1 MDFARVVKT
10 YLKIR
15 EARTTLKREYEEK
28 DNKLKEKLNQLEAV
42 LLSHLNESKTESV
55 RTEFGT
61 FYRQEDITPTGSDWD
76 AFYRWIAEHNAFDAL
91 ERRIKKVFIKEYME
105 TNDGG
110 IPPGVTIYREFVV
123 RVRRS

>member
-91 ERRIKKVFIKEYME
+91 ERRIKKVFIKEYMD
-105 TNDGG
+105 TNGG
-110 IPPGVTIYREFVV
+110 SIPPGVTIYREFVV